1 MNPTTANPSTAA
13 ATEIRADYSTAAL
26 AEPLDHAI
34 AQALH
39 WLVGEQQAEGFWAGM
54 LESNC
59 CMEAQWLLGMHFL
72 GVQDDP
78 KTPGVIRA
86 ILREQRPDG
95 SWEVYHQAPMGDIN
109 TTVECYAALR
119 SCGFKPDDEPL
130 KKARASP
137 ASGWR

>member
-1 MNPTTANPSTAA
+1 MDSTEPITFPTSKARTPAVQSDRLDSA
-13 ATEIRADYSTAAL
+13 IRGAMD
-26 AEPLDHAI
+26 
-34 AQALH
+34 
-39 WLVGEQQAEGFWAGM
+39 WLVREQEPEGFWVGM

-59 CMEAQWLLGMHFL
+59 CMEAQWILAMHFL
-72 GVQDDP
+72 GVKDDP

-119 SCGFKPDDEPL
+119 CCGRTPSTPTCWTS
-130 KKARASP
+130 AP
-137 ASGWR
+137 AKF